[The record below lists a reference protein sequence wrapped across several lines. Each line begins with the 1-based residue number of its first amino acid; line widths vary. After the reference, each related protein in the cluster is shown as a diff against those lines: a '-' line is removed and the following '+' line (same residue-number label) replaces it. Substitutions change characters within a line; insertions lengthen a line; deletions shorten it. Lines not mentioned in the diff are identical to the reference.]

1 MSTLSLLFDPKRI
14 TGNRRRACNG
24 FAKHNFMHKR
34 IWQDLMER
42 KEIIKRDLIKVE
54 VIGDLIPDK
63 EVFNNSNWIQSKLL
77 YPYCSELDFLCSFLE
92 LHLIDD
98 LPGVLLRYRQ
108 ALKADGVFLGAMFG
122 GHTLQ
127 ELRHSLFAAE
137 SQLTGGAALRVIP
150 FVDVRTLGQLVQ
162 AAGFALPVIDVDTI
176 TVKYKSITDLLH
188 DLRNMGESNP
198 GFPPYRPLPRA
209 VLSLANHLYIEK
221 YGDENGLL
229 PARFDVLHICGWAPH
244 NSQQQPLAPGSGQM
258 FLGDA
263 FKKS

>member
-1 MSTLSLLFDPKRI
+1 MSTLALLFDPKRI
-14 TGNRRRACNG
+14 ASNRRRASASFNN
-24 FAKHNFMHKR
+24 HNFLHKR
-34 IWQDLMER
+34 IWQDLLER
-42 KEIIKRDLIKVE
+42 KSTIKRNLVKVE
-54 VIGDLIPDK
+54 VIGDLIPDQ
-63 EVFNNSNWIQSKLL
+63 ETFDNSTWIKSKLL
-77 YPYCSELDFLCSFLE
+77 YPSCSELDFLCSFLE

-98 LPGVLLRYRQ
+98 LPGVLLRYKQ

-137 SQLTGGAALRVIP
+137 SQLTGGAASRIIP

-176 TVKYKSITDLLH
+176 TVKYKSITELMH
-188 DLRNMGESNP
+188 DLRYMGETNP
-198 GFPPYRPLPRA
+198 SFPPYRPLSRA
-209 VLSLANHLYIEK
+209 VLKLANQLYAER

-229 PARFDVLHICGWAPH
+229 PARFDVLHVCGWAPH

-263 FKKS
+263 LKKS

>member
-1 MSTLSLLFDPKRI
+1 MPLLFDSKRKAR
-14 TGNRRRACNG
+14 NRLRARAR
-24 FAKHNFMHKR
+24 FANHSFLHQR
-34 IWQDLMER
+34 VWQDLMDR
-42 KEIIKRDLIKVE
+42 KATIKRDLVNIE

-63 EVFNNSNWIQSKLL
+63 KIITGSNWVSNKSS
-77 YPYCSELDFLCSFLE
+77 YPLGSDLDLLCSFME

-137 SQLTGGAALRVIP
+137 SQLTNGAASRVIP

-162 AAGFALPVIDVDTI
+162 VAGFALPVIDVDTI

-188 DLRNMGESNP
+188 DLRYMGEANP
-198 GFPPYRPLPRA
+198 RLPPHHPLSRS
-209 VLSLANHLYIEK
+209 VLALANELYVEK

-229 PARFDVLHICGWAPH
+229 PVRFDVLHICGWAPH
-244 NSQQQPLAPGSGQM
+244 DSQQQPLAPGSGQM

-263 FKKS
+263 LKK